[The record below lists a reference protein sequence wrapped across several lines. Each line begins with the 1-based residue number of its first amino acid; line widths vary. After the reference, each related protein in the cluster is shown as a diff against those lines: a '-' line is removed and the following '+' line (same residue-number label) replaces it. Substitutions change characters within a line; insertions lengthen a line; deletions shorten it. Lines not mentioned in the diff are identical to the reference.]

1 MIGGL
6 RVLLAVAL
14 TFVVGSVVA
23 GRLPGSLR
31 REERW
36 AWAFAFG
43 LLVQSA
49 LLLLAAVIGTGTGR
63 AILLGGD
70 LLVVAGALLWRRR
83 RSASVREI
91 GRRGAANLLLGLALL
106 AWLAFLVV
114 AISEPMWSTD
124 FLAIWGLKGKIIF
137 STGGLPARLFHDPT
151 LYWGHREYPLLLS
164 LSLASLAAI
173 AGEWNDASLALL
185 FPAAELATLLAL
197 YGFLARRVSPVA
209 GGVAALLT
217 ALCFRLYD
225 PVNAGTAETIFA
237 LGAVLAAS
245 AFFDLRD
252 RNTPAARMRLAA
264 AALFCAAAKQE
275 GTLWVVLLAILY
287 FLGKGFQKFQRDDGK
302 ALIALLLPPGTHWLL
317 LYVLR
322 GPQTRREYDFH
333 YFLPRRWPELFS
345 RFESVAGRILTTEA
359 REAAIPLAAIV
370 LFLLLTPRAATDS
383 LLLVL
388 IAQILCYWVAFSVS
402 SFDPIYA
409 VDAAFRRLALTL
421 FPTLALVLGGRLSS
435 AASTGAPLADRAQ
448 AI

>member
-1 MIGGL
+1 MNGGL
-6 RVLLAVAL
+6 RVLLALVL
-14 TFVVGSVVA
+14 TLVVGGVVA
-23 GRLPGSLR
+23 ERLPGSLR
-31 REERW
+31 RVERW

-49 LLLLAAVIGTGTGR
+49 LLLLAAAIGTGAGR
-63 AILLGGD
+63 AVLLGGD
-70 LLVVAGALLWRRR
+70 LLLLLAGAFLWRRR
-83 RSASVREI
+83 SSVSGREA

-106 AWLAFLVV
+106 AWLVSFV
-114 AISEPMWSTD
+114 ASMSEPMWSTD

-137 STGGLPARLFHDPT
+137 STGGLPGRLFHDPA

-164 LSLASLAAI
+164 LSLAALAAI

-197 YGFLARRVSPVA
+197 YGFLARRVSRVA

-252 RNTPAARMRLAA
+252 RNTWAARMRLAA

-287 FLGKGFQKFQRDDGK
+287 LLGKGLHELHRDNGK
-302 ALIALLLPPGTHWLL
+302 ALVALLLPPGAHWLL

-322 GPQTRREYDFH
+322 GPQARREYDFH
-333 YFLPRRWPELFS
+333 YFLPRRWPELLS

-359 REAAIPLAAIV
+359 QEAAIPLAAIV

-388 IAQILCYWVAFSVS
+388 LAQVLCYWVAFSVS

-421 FPTLALVLGGRLSS
+421 FPTLALVLGGRLSPP
-435 AASTGAPLADRAQ
+435 AFTDAPVADRV
-448 AI
+448 